1 MNIILLLE
9 YALSLIVT
17 GLITFGLSRLKKIL
31 LRSLKKPP
39 SQT

>member
-9 YALSLIVT
+9 YALSLIVV
-17 GLITFGLSRLKKIL
+17 GLITFGLSKLKKAL
-31 LRSLKKPP
+31 LRSLEKPT